1 MNPCESVAKIA
12 LCCYQCR
19 CVGPQQLQPPLVF
32 IGHMAG
38 MEDDGDCAT
47 DAVKVE
53 NFFVSF
59 FEPQCGH
66 ATVPSHFVER
76 TSDSKSFS
84 HLLQT
89 NS

>member
-59 FEPQCGH
+59 FEPQCGQD
-66 ATVPSHFVER
+66 APTKRPDCASN
-76 TSDSKSFS
+76 SKSF
-84 HLLQT
+84 
-89 NS
+89 